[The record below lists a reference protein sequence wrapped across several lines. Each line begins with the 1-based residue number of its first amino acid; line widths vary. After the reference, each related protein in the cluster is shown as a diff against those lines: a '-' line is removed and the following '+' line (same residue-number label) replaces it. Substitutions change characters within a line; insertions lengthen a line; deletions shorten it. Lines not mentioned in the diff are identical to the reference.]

1 MFKFPGKKLPKTICL
16 DIFHATFFHIFCLP
30 NTMDG
35 KIHDRW
41 ELYSYPEFKLR
52 KSLLKEHIQLY
63 ENCPLFDEV
72 NLT

>member
-1 MFKFPGKKLPKTICL
+1 
-16 DIFHATFFHIFCLP
+16 
-30 NTMDG
+30 MDG